1 MKIIYLGVDW
11 GRRRV
16 GVAVSDEL
24 GRMAH
29 PLATLEPKSL
39 AGLVQTLAG
48 LAKERRAAAVV
59 LGLPKHMNGTEGE
72 SAGAVR
78 TLASKLEAAGLPVI
92 FWDER
97 LSSWEAEG
105 RLREGGGFHKAKER
119 VDRAA
124 AALLL
129 QSFLD
134 KERGAS
140 SSQGMGG
147 VNPQI
152 AGETTP

>member
-1 MKIIYLGVDW
+1 MIKNYLGVDW

-29 PLATLEPKSL
+29 PLLTLEPKSL
-39 AGLVQTLAG
+39 AGLVQSIVDIARQRG
-48 LAKERRAAAVV
+48 ASRII
-59 LGLPKHMNGTEGE
+59 LGLPTHMNGTEGE
-72 SAGAVR
+72 SAAAVR
-78 TLASKLEAAGLPVI
+78 KFATDLESAGLSVT

-105 RLREGGGFHKAKER
+105 RLREGGRAHREKGC
-119 VDRAA
+119 VDRVA

-134 KERGAS
+134 HER
-140 SSQGMGG
+140 
-147 VNPQI
+147 
-152 AGETTP
+152 EKHL

>member
-1 MKIIYLGVDW
+1 MKNVCLGVDW

-29 PLATLEPKSL
+29 PLITLEPKSL
-39 AGLVQTLAG
+39 AGLVRSVRDLAV
-48 LAKERRAAAVV
+48 ERKATTIV

-78 TLASKLEAAGLPVI
+78 KLAAELAGAGLTVT

-105 RLREGGGFHKAKER
+105 RLREGGVSSRAKSR

-124 AALLL
+124 ATLLL

-134 KERGAS
+134 NKR
-140 SSQGMGG
+140 
-147 VNPQI
+147 
-152 AGETTP
+152 TTLP

>member
-1 MKIIYLGVDW
+1 VNRVYLGVDW

-29 PLATLEPKSL
+29 PLQTLEPKSL
-39 AGLVQTLAG
+39 AGLVQALADV
-48 LAKERRAAAVV
+48 ARERGASRIV
-59 LGLPKHMNGTEGE
+59 LGLPKNMNGTEGE
-72 SAGAVR
+72 SASAVR
-78 TLASKLEAAGLPVI
+78 QLADRLVEAGLVVT

-97 LSSWEAEG
+97 LSSWEAES
-105 RLREGGGFHKAKER
+105 RLKDGGGIGRSKGR

-129 QSFLD
+129 QAFLD
-134 KERGAS
+134 KNRREE
-140 SSQGMGG
+140 
-147 VNPQI
+147 V
-152 AGETTP
+152 

>member
-1 MKIIYLGVDW
+1 MNHVYLGVDW

-29 PLATLEPKSL
+29 PLMTLEPKSL
-39 AGLVQTLAG
+39 AGLVHSLTDLVR
-48 LAKERRAAAVV
+48 ERGAAAVV
-59 LGLPKHMNGTEGE
+59 LGLPKHMNGSEGE
-72 SAGAVR
+72 SAHAVR
-78 TLASKLEAAGLPVI
+78 QLAEQLETAGVTVSL
-92 FWDER
+92 WDER

-105 RLREGGGFHKAKER
+105 RLREGGGFAREKGR

-124 AALLL
+124 AVLLL

-134 KERGAS
+134 RRRTGLS
-140 SSQGMGG
+140 
-147 VNPQI
+147 
-152 AGETTP
+152 

>member
-1 MKIIYLGVDW
+1 MKNVYLGVDW

-29 PLATLEPKSL
+29 PVSTVESHSL
-39 AGLVQTLAG
+39 AGLVQSLVG
-48 LAKERRAAAVV
+48 LARERGATAVV
-59 LGLPKHMNGTEGE
+59 LGLPRHMNGTEGE

-78 TLASKLEAAGLPVI
+78 KFAVELEAAGLPVI

-97 LSSWEAEG
+97 LSSWEATG
-105 RLREGGGFHKAKER
+105 RLREGGTSPREKGR

-124 AALLL
+124 ATLLL

-134 KERGAS
+134 HER
-140 SSQGMGG
+140 
-147 VNPQI
+147 
-152 AGETTP
+152 AGPL

>member
-1 MKIIYLGVDW
+1 VNKVYLGVDW

-29 PLATLEPKSL
+29 PLSTLEPKSL
-39 AGLVQTLAG
+39 AGLVQTLAD
-48 LAKERRAAAVV
+48 LARERGASAVV
-59 LGLPKHMNGTEGE
+59 LGLPKNMNGTEGE
-72 SAGAVR
+72 SAAAVR
-78 TLASKLEAAGLPVI
+78 RLAEDLEIAGLKVI

-97 LSSWEAEG
+97 LSSWEAES
-105 RLREGGGFHKAKER
+105 RLREGGGPRRSKGR

-129 QSFLD
+129 QAFLD
-134 KERGAS
+134 KERAD
-140 SSQGMGG
+140 
-147 VNPQI
+147 NL
-152 AGETTP
+152 

>member
-1 MKIIYLGVDW
+1 MNHIYLGVDW

-29 PLATLEPKSL
+29 PLMTLEPKSL
-39 AGLVQTLAG
+39 AGLVNSLTG
-48 LAKERRAAAVV
+48 LVRERGAAAVV
-59 LGLPKHMNGTEGE
+59 LGLPKHMNGSEGE
-72 SAGAVR
+72 SAHAVR
-78 TLASKLEAAGLPVI
+78 QLAEQLETAGVTVNL
-92 FWDER
+92 WDER

-105 RLREGGGFHKAKER
+105 RLREGGGFAREKGR

-124 AALLL
+124 AVLLL

-134 KERGAS
+134 RRRTGLS
-140 SSQGMGG
+140 
-147 VNPQI
+147 
-152 AGETTP
+152 

>member
-1 MKIIYLGVDW
+1 MNHIYLGVDW

-29 PLATLEPKSL
+29 PLMTLEPKSL
-39 AGLVQTLAG
+39 AGLVNSLTG
-48 LAKERRAAAVV
+48 LVRERGAAAVV
-59 LGLPKHMNGTEGE
+59 LGLPKHMNGSEGE
-72 SAGAVR
+72 SAHAVR
-78 TLASKLEAAGLPVI
+78 QLAEKLETAGVTVNL
-92 FWDER
+92 WDER

-105 RLREGGGFHKAKER
+105 RLREGGGFAREKGR

-124 AALLL
+124 AVLLL

-134 KERGAS
+134 RRRTGLS
-140 SSQGMGG
+140 
-147 VNPQI
+147 
-152 AGETTP
+152 

>member
-1 MKIIYLGVDW
+1 MNHVYLGVDW

-29 PLATLEPKSL
+29 PLMTLEPKSL
-39 AGLVQTLAG
+39 AGLVNSLTG
-48 LAKERRAAAVV
+48 LVRERGAAAVV
-59 LGLPKHMNGTEGE
+59 LGLPKHMNGSEGE
-72 SAGAVR
+72 SAHAVR
-78 TLASKLEAAGLPVI
+78 QLAEQLETAGVTVSL
-92 FWDER
+92 WDER

-105 RLREGGGFHKAKER
+105 RLREGGGFAREKGR

-124 AALLL
+124 AVLLL

-134 KERGAS
+134 RLRTGLS
-140 SSQGMGG
+140 
-147 VNPQI
+147 
-152 AGETTP
+152 